1 MNGRRDF
8 LKCVA
13 GGVVAGFPT
22 ILPSSALGRD
32 GNIAPSDKIVMAAI
46 GVGRQGSGD
55 MRGFLQQKD
64 VRMAAICDVNRATR
78 ERIAATVNKQYNDT
92 ACATYNDYREVLGRS
107 DIDALVIATG
117 ERWHQLIAA
126 QAARAGKHM
135 YCEKPLGLSIAAIKA
150 VREAVNENSVAFQFG
165 TQQRS
170 SFYYRHA
177 VELVRNGRIGE
188 LKTIM
193 VGSVRGPND
202 TLYGEIKDPPAG
214 FDYDMWLGPAPWAPY
229 SDMRVSIA
237 AWLFISDYGLGC
249 LDGAWGIHDIDI
261 AQWVANADHT
271 GPIEVE
277 VDGDA
282 TTFYTDIRD
291 VPHDY
296 TVEHRYASGAHLI
309 HMDMA
314 AARKRAPEFNSLP
327 STGATVIFGTEG
339 WIFVSRDGI
348 VTHPESLASE
358 KIGPNQIQVI
368 RSNDH
373 KRNLLDAIRSGQ
385 KTICDVEVAV
395 RDQTVIQQE
404 YISISL
410 GRKLR
415 WDPVAEHFVD
425 DAEANKM
432 MMSRPMRSPW
442 HS

>member
-8 LKCVA
+8 LKCLA

-32 GNIAPSDKIVMAAI
+32 GYVAPSDKIVLGAI

-55 MRGFLQQKD
+55 MRGFLSQQD
-64 VRMAAICDVNRATR
+64 VRVAAICDVNQATR
-78 ERIAATVNKQYNDT
+78 ERMQAVVNTKYGDT
-92 ACATYNDYREVLGRS
+92 ACATYNDYRELLDRS
-107 DIDALVIATG
+107 DIDVALIATG
-117 ERWHQLIAA
+117 ERWHPLIASA
-126 QAARAGKHM
+126 AARAGKHM
-135 YCEKPLGLSIAAIKA
+135 YCEKPLALSIAAAKA
-150 VREAVNENSVAFQFG
+150 VREAVNENSVSFQFG

-202 TLYGEIKDPPAG
+202 TLYGQIKEPPLG
-214 FDYDMWLGPAPWAPY
+214 FDYDMWLGPSPWAPY

-271 GPIEVE
+271 GPVEVE
-277 VDGDA
+277 GTA
-282 TTFYTDIRD
+282 TWYTDIRD

-296 TVEHRYASGAHLI
+296 TVEHKYASGARLI

-314 AARKRAPEFNSLP
+314 SARKRAPEFNTLP

-348 VTHPESLASE
+348 VTHPASLATE
-358 KIGPNQIQVI
+358 KIGPNQAQVV
-368 RSNDH
+368 RSSDH
-373 KRNLLDAIRSGQ
+373 RRNLLEAVRTGQ
-385 KTICDVEVAV
+385 KTICNVEVAV

-404 YISISL
+404 YIALSL
-410 GRKLR
+410 GRKLQ
-415 WDPVAEHFVD
+415 WDPVAEHFVND
-425 DAEANKM
+425 PEADRW
-432 MMSRPMRSPW
+432 MSRPMRSPW
-442 HS
+442 HL

>member
-1 MNGRRDF
+1 MSGRRDF

-32 GNIAPSDKIVMAAI
+32 GNVAPSDRIVMGAI
-46 GVGRQGSGD
+46 GVGRKGSGD
-55 MRGFLQQKD
+55 MLAFLEQKD
-64 VRMAAICDVNRATR
+64 VRMAAICDVNQATR
-78 ERIAATVNKQYNDT
+78 ERMAATVNRQYNDT
-92 ACATYNDYREVLGRS
+92 ACATYNDYRELLERS
-107 DIDALVIATG
+107 DIDAVTIATG
-117 ERWHQLIAA
+117 ERWHPLIASA
-126 QAARAGKHM
+126 AARAGKHM
-135 YCEKPLGLSIAAIKA
+135 YCEKPLALSIAAAQA
-150 VREAVNENSVAFQFG
+150 VREAVNENGVSFQFG

-193 VGSVRGPND
+193 TSDSRGGNS
-202 TLYGEIKDPPAG
+202 TLYGEIKDPPLG

-229 SDMRVSIA
+229 SDVRVSIA
-237 AWLFISDYGLGC
+237 AWLFISDYGLGN

-261 AQWVANADHT
+261 AQWATGSDHS

-277 VDGDA
+277 AVA
-282 TTFYTDIRD
+282 ANFHTDIRD
-291 VPHDY
+291 VPYDY
-296 TVEHRYASGAHLI
+296 TVEHRYASGVRLI
-309 HMDMA
+309 HMDRVTA
-314 AARKRAPEFNSLP
+314 HKREPLFETLP
-327 STGATVIFGTEG
+327 SVGASLFFGTEG

-368 RSNDH
+368 RSDDH
-373 KRNLLDAIRSGQ
+373 QRNLLEAIRTGQ
-385 KTICDVEVAV
+385 KTICNVEVAV
-395 RDQTVIQQE
+395 RDQTVIQQS
-404 YISISL
+404 YIAL
-410 GRKLR
+410 NLKRKLR

-425 DAEANKM
+425 DPEANK

-442 HS
+442 HL

>member
-1 MNGRRDF
+1 MSGRRDF
-8 LKCVA
+8 LKCLA
-13 GGVVAGFPT
+13 GGVVAGFPA
-22 ILPSSALGRD
+22 IIPSSALGRD
-32 GNIAPSDKIVMAAI
+32 GYVAPSEKIVLGAV

-55 MRGFLQQKD
+55 MRGFLTQPD
-64 VRMAAICDVNRATR
+64 VHVAAICDVNQATR
-78 ERIAATVNKQYNDT
+78 ERIATVVNTRYGDT
-92 ACATYNDYREVLGRS
+92 ACAQYNDYREVMARS
-107 DIDALVIATG
+107 DIDCVLIATG
-117 ERWHQLIAA
+117 ERWHPLIACA
-126 QAARAGKHM
+126 AARSGKHM
-135 YCEKPLGLSIAAIKA
+135 YCEKPLALSVANMKA

-177 VELVRNGRIGE
+177 VELARNGRIGE

-202 TLYGEIKDPPAG
+202 TLYGTPKEPPPG

-261 AQWVANADHT
+261 AQWVANADRT

-277 VDGDA
+277 GTA
-282 TTFYTDIRD
+282 TFYTDIRD
-291 VPHDY
+291 VPHEY
-296 TVEHRYASGAHLI
+296 TVEHKYASGVRLI
-309 HMDMA
+309 HMDMVT
-314 AARKRAPEFNSLP
+314 ARKRAPEFNALP

-348 VTHPESLASE
+348 VTNPASLAGE

-373 KRNLLDAIRSGQ
+373 RRNLLEAIRSGQ
-385 KTICDVEVAV
+385 KTICPIEGAV
-395 RDQTVIQQE
+395 RAQTVVQQE
-404 YISISL
+404 YISLSL
-410 GRKLR
+410 GRKLE
-415 WDPVAEHFVD
+415 WDPVAEQFKN
-425 DAEANKM
+425 DAEANRWL
-432 MMSRPMRSPW
+432 SRPMRSPW
-442 HS
+442 TL